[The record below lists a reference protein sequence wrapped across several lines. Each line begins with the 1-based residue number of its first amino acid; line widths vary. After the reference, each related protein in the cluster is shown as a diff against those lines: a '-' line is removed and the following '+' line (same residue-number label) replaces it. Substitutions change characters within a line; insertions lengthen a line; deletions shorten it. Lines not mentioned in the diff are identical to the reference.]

1 MSNAH
6 FEWLIMRCLEL
17 QIYKNFKCTLLSPHY
32 AFSHSKPNL
41 TTQRNA
47 RLRTRRRHPLR
58 TSKRT
63 KATTRAAAR
72 SAAPSEESRTQ
83 NGRRREDS
91 APHALW
97 DIPPIRIQLE
107 CASRT
112 ALLFCGSSQRVG
124 LRLYPLRPFPAASA
138 TILKRLPR

>member
-17 QIYKNFKCTLLSPHY
+17 QIYKNFRCTFLPHS

-58 TSKRT
+58 ISKRT

-72 SAAPSEESRTQ
+72 SSPCPRRAERKTAGG
-83 NGRRREDS
+83 GRKAQPTPRGTF
-91 APHALW
+91 
-97 DIPPIRIQLE
+97 PPIRIQLE
-107 CASRT
+107 SVSRT

-138 TILKRLPR
+138 TILKSLPR